1 MCQAC
6 SLLSAGRWHGANLTL
21 IACLLARTTTDPS
34 SHAGSCQQTLLAALF
49 ADGDTYILFDCPGQ
63 VELFTLHD
71 NLRGIITGLTDRL
84 HYR

>member
-1 MCQAC
+1 MQAAATRP
-6 SLLSAGRWHGANLTL
+6 SWLL
-21 IACLLARTTTDPS
+21 C
-34 SHAGSCQQTLLAALF
+34 F

-71 NLRGIITGLTDRL
+71 NLKGIITTLTDKW

>member
-1 MCQAC
+1 MCQG
-6 SLLSAGRWHGANLTL
+6 LLLAGRLHNANLTL
-21 IACLLARTTTDPS
+21 SACLLACTTMDPS
-34 SHAGSCQQTLLAALF
+34 SHAGSCHHTFLAALF

-71 NLRGIITGLTDRL
+71 NLKGIITALTDRW